1 MTKVTRDEF
10 FEHLDEHR
18 EHALDMV
25 GADEDAKLSLP
36 EWLLKLTQG
45 MKTVVADEDDSSD
58 GDDLVGED
66 DDDMLV
72 GGGEDG
78 DDE

>member
-10 FEHLDEHR
+10 FDHLDEHR
-18 EHALDMV
+18 EHALDTV
-25 GADEDAKLSLP
+25 GADEDAKMSLP

-45 MKTVVADEDDSSD
+45 MKTVVADEDDSAD
-58 GDDLVGED
+58 GDDMVGD
-66 DDDMLV
+66 DGDDMLV
-72 GGGEDG
+72 GDGDG